1 MAEIL
6 FTVVFTASVLG
17 VCMSVKYLCRKAMSA
32 KDKK

>member
-6 FTVVFTASVLG
+6 FTIGFTASVSG
-17 VCMSVKYLCRKAMSA
+17 VCMSVKYLCRKAMAA